1 MLVWIIH
8 FCLVA
13 VAVILAAYIIPGIKV
28 KSFVTAFIVAIVLG
42 LVNLIIKPILMFITA
57 PINWLT
63 FGLFAFVISGLLLK
77 LVAELVDGFEVK
89 GWLDAILGALL
100 ISVASAI
107 MHAILL

>member
-8 FCLVA
+8 FCIVA
-13 VAVILAAYIIPGIKV
+13 VAMILVSYIIPGITV
-28 KSFVTAFIVAIVLG
+28 KKFGSAFIAAIVLG
-42 LVNLIIKPILMFITA
+42 LANLLIKPILMFIAA

-77 LVAELVDGFEVK
+77 LVAELVEGFKVK

-100 ISVASAI
+100 IGIVSGI
-107 MHAILL
+107 MEKILL

>member
-1 MLVWIIH
+1 MLTWIIH
-8 FCLVA
+8 FCIVA
-13 VAVILAAYIIPGIKV
+13 VAVILAAYFIPGIKV
-28 KSFVTAFIVAIVLG
+28 KSFGTAFITALVLG
-42 LVNLIIKPILMFITA
+42 LVNLLIKPILMFIAA

-77 LVAELVDGFEVK
+77 LVAELVDGLEVK

>member
-1 MLVWIIH
+1 MLVWLIH
-8 FCLVA
+8 FCIVA

-28 KSFVTAFIVAIVLG
+28 KSFGTAFIAALVLG

-77 LVAELVDGFEVK
+77 LVAELVDGFEVIGFHRK
-89 GWLDAILGALL
+89 YGCQDAI
-100 ISVASAI
+100 VR
-107 MHAILL
+107 

>member
-8 FCLVA
+8 FCIVA

-28 KSFVTAFIVAIVLG
+28 KSFGTAFIAALVLG
-42 LVNLIIKPILMFITA
+42 LVNLLLKPILMFITA

-63 FGLFAFVISGLLLK
+63 LGLFALVISGLLLK

-100 ISVASAI
+100 VSVASSI